1 MRGFGGSGCPI
12 VVQNGIGDVVD
23 AIQNG
28 FDFIRDFL
36 NNTGKYCVK
45 VLNGSLSIFQ
55 SFVNSA
61 MDILT
66 KDTDDPTF
74 QDFWTVINSVS
85 SVLCVIA
92 STILVMLFLINMC
105 TEAWDTRHDMDLF
118 SVVKQLVKM
127 IVSVVLVNNALR
139 IVTAV
144 FTMGARLAQ
153 LITFREFDDNLSV
166 SGANSRMITYG
177 VSGMNGLLMF
187 IVYIIASLVVIATG
201 IIITIEIYQRVFKM
215 YVLIPF
221 STISFTTF
229 VMGDGNRGNDV
240 FHGYLKSILST
251 AIEAVVMMMCVSFC
265 YTLINSGQTMNDLMN
280 LGTVEY
286 NITCQTTDDSLA
298 VVTAGMGD
306 YEKLYSDGISP
317 NVVSKMEE
325 LLNSEDAIGRMLING
340 EENTIMKL
348 FGIFNGSISM
358 PCTITIYQECD
369 WKAALLVALTVVF
382 PCVLCAGAIKQ
393 AGQYSSMIFGR

>member
-1 MRGFGGSGCPI
+1 MRGFGGIGGPGGRTF
-12 VVQNGIGDVVD
+12 VNNGIGDVVD
-23 AIQNG
+23 AIQDG

-36 NNTGKYCVK
+36 DNTGKYCVK
-45 VLNGSLSIFQ
+45 GLNGALSIFQ

-66 KDTDDPTF
+66 RDANDPMF
-74 QDFWTVINSVS
+74 QDFWSVINRVS

-92 STILVMLFLINMC
+92 STVLVMLFLINMC

-127 IVSVVLVNNALR
+127 MVAVILVNNALR
-139 IVTAV
+139 IVTSI

-153 LITFREFDDNLSV
+153 LITLREFGQRLTI
-166 SGANSRMITYG
+166 SGANRRLLELG
-177 VSGMNGLLMF
+177 VSGMNGLLIF
-187 IVYIIASLVVIATG
+187 IVYIIGSLIVIATG
-201 IIITIEIYQRVFKM
+201 IMITLEIYQRVFKM

-251 AIEAVVMMMCVSFC
+251 AAEAVVMMMCVSFC
-265 YTLINSGQTMNDLMN
+265 YTLIQSGQTMNDMMD

-286 NITCQTTDDSLA
+286 NITCQSNEDVIAIIATGLGNYDALYDDDVSASVVTQVEQIMEDGDSL
-298 VVTAGMGD
+298 
-306 YEKLYSDGISP
+306 
-317 NVVSKMEE
+317 
-325 LLNSEDAIGRMLING
+325 GRVLVNG
-340 EENTIMKL
+340 EEHSIFKV
-348 FGIFNGSISM
+348 FGGRIDM
-358 PCTITIYQECD
+358 PCVVTVYQECD
-369 WKAALLVALTVVF
+369 RKAALLVALTVVF

-393 AGQYSSMIFGR
+393 AGHYSSMIFGR

>member
-1 MRGFGGSGCPI
+1 MRGFGGIGGLGGRTF
-12 VVQNGIGDVVD
+12 VNNGIGDVVD
-23 AIQNG
+23 AIQDG

-36 NNTGKYCVK
+36 DNTGKYCVK
-45 VLNGSLSIFQ
+45 VLNGALSIFQ

-66 KDTDDPTF
+66 RDANDPMF
-74 QDFWTVINSVS
+74 QDFWSVINRVS

-92 STILVMLFLINMC
+92 STVLVMLFLINMC

-127 IVSVVLVNNALR
+127 MVAVILVNNALR
-139 IVTAV
+139 IVTSI

-153 LITFREFDDNLSV
+153 LITLREFGQRLTI
-166 SGANSRMITYG
+166 SGANRRLLELG
-177 VSGMNGLLMF
+177 VSGMNGLLIF
-187 IVYIIASLVVIATG
+187 IVYIIGSLIVIATG
-201 IIITIEIYQRVFKM
+201 IMITLEIYQRVFKM

-251 AIEAVVMMMCVSFC
+251 AAEAVVMMMCVSFC
-265 YTLINSGQTMNDLMN
+265 YTLIQSGQTMNDMMD

-286 NITCQTTDDSLA
+286 NITCQSNEDVIAIIATGLGNYDALYDDDVSASVVTQVEQIMEDGDSL
-298 VVTAGMGD
+298 
-306 YEKLYSDGISP
+306 
-317 NVVSKMEE
+317 
-325 LLNSEDAIGRMLING
+325 GRVLVNG
-340 EENTIMKL
+340 EEHSIFKV
-348 FGIFNGSISM
+348 FGGRIDM
-358 PCTITIYQECD
+358 PCVVTVYQECD

-393 AGQYSSMIFGR
+393 AGHYSSMIFGR